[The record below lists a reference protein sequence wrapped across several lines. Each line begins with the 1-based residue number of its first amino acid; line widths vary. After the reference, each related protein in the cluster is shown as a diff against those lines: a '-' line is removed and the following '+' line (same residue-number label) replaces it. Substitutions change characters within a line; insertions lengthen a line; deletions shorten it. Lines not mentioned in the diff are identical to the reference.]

1 MRNEQHTD
9 LNNFLTSTN
18 LDLSHIYIRVNAK
31 SDHKARFFKEYQAHH
46 SQIFIDLLVVRTD
59 VPKRLRI

>member
-1 MRNEQHTD
+1 MRNEQHTN

-18 LDLSHIYIRVNAK
+18 LDLRHIYIHVNEK
-31 SDHKARFFKEYQAHH
+31 SDYKAQFFKESKNHQ

-59 VPKRLRI
+59 H